1 MQKRRTT
8 IVNESK
14 KINYGSGVKMD
25 FLFIIFVLVYAY
37 AGDQANYYLKYHIM
51 GVRAEVYSNTG
62 DYTLDRFIWAAILG
76 WATIPIAILHY
87 VFIQSKNETVN
98 ESLPNTND
106 SNEINT
112 NENDDYLYDSEE
124 IAQMVDLI
132 KDKKLKDLTE
142 DERYDAFNYYEE
154 IHDRIMDNKK
164 IDEYRFNA
172 FYMVQSKIF
181 DYECQT
187 DMINMSPYERS
198 IMRSQIETMRR
209 SKELKQLPKAMET
222 ILNVLLLKT
231 LEYNARR
238 LNEKDRTTYM
248 QLTLK
253 QVGKEKLSPAEAAK
267 YQKLNEIVQN
277 TPDEDE

>member
-1 MQKRRTT
+1 M
-8 IVNESK
+8 E
-14 KINYGSGVKMD
+14 
-25 FLFIIFVLVYAY
+25 FLSIILILVYVY
-37 AGDQANYYLKYHIM
+37 AGDKANYYLKYHIM

-62 DYTLDRFIWAAILG
+62 DYTLNRFIWAVILG

-87 VFIQSKNETVN
+87 VFIQSKNKTVN
-98 ESLPNTND
+98 ESVPNTNN

-112 NENDDYLYDSEE
+112 NEEDDDYLYDLEE

-142 DERYDAFNYYEE
+142 DERYDAFSYYEE
-154 IHDRIMDNKK
+154 IHDHIMDSKK
-164 IDEYRFNA
+164 VDEYRMNA

-181 DYECQT
+181 DYEYQT
-187 DMINMSPYERS
+187 DMIDMSSYERS
-198 IMRSQIETMRR
+198 ILRSQIEIMRR
-209 SKELKQLPKAMET
+209 SKELNQLPKAMET
-222 ILNVLLLKT
+222 TLGILSLKS
-231 LEYNARR
+231 LEYDARR

-253 QVGKEKLSPAEAAK
+253 QVGKEKLSPAETAK